1 VIRERRK
8 ASNKTT
14 TECSFTHSSIGVGA
28 GAGAAG
34 KMAEEEE

>member
-14 TECSFTHSSIGVGA
+14 TECSFTHSSIG
-28 GAGAAG
+28 AGAAG
-34 KMAEEEE
+34 KITEEEE